1 MQYKYRSYN
10 NLNMLNPIKLKNIPR
25 EADPFLRRLIG
36 PLAAWIVLL
45 AGILAACWWPGIS
58 HSTASLVITAATV
71 AAVGIFGWSYVR
83 KYRHQDDA
91 DGRVISDFNIGIAC
105 AVVAWTGL
113 RFLFIR
119 MGGEP
124 HTVDQLQGIAVG
136 VCLGL
141 FICFTVFV
149 GRRIWKK

>member
-1 MQYKYRSYN
+1 
-10 NLNMLNPIKLKNIPR
+10 MLNLIKPINIPR
-25 EADPFLRRLIG
+25 AADPFLRRLIG
-36 PLAAWIVLL
+36 PLVAWVVLL

-58 HSTASLVITAATV
+58 YKAASLVITAATL
-71 AAVGIFGWSYVR
+71 AAVGMFGWSYVR

-91 DGRVISDFNIGIAC
+91 DGRVISDFNIGIAG

-136 VCLGL
+136 ICLGL
-141 FICFTVFV
+141 FISFTVFV